1 MMPDS
6 TAILWAAW
14 FTAIVTVGA
23 AIVTGWVGLRDRFT
37 HMSGAADIHAAADI
51 LVVELANR
59 GAGVVLVTGA
69 YWRIGWF
76 KPEIVPVLVP
86 KERLPLRIES
96 QQGASFPIFFS
107 EVHRSLLC
115 AARDRQRPMALI
127 VRTVTAGEVRC
138 VLTRDARQW
147 IASRTAT
154 A

>member
-1 MMPDS
+1 MPDS

-23 AIVTGWVGLRDRFT
+23 ALVAGWVGLRERFT
-37 HMSGAADIHAAADI
+37 HLSGAADIPAGADI

-86 KERLPLRIES
+86 KEQLPLRIES
-96 QQGASFPIFFS
+96 QQGATFPILFS
-107 EVHRSLLC
+107 EVHRSLVS
-115 AARDRQRPMALI
+115 AARDRQGPVALI

-138 VLTRDARQW
+138 ALTRDARQR
-147 IASRTAT
+147 IALRA